1 VTKSI
6 YSVTKTP
13 KGVIFIAL
21 FGIAEHKEQDP
32 KLALTSIKK
41 YGGITDGVA
50 KEID

>member
-21 FGIAEHKEQDP
+21 FGIAEHKEQEPQTGTDQY
-32 KLALTSIKK
+32 KK
-41 YGGITDGVA
+41 VWRDY
-50 KEID
+50 